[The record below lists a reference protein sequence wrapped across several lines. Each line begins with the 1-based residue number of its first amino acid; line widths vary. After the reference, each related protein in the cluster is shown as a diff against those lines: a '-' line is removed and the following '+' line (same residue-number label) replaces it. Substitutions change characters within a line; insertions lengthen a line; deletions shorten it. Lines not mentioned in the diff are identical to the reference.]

1 MNSVCIVIP
10 CYKSVGKVE
19 EVVNSI
25 TKISNEFLSKF
36 IIKIIVVNDACPFN
50 SWKEITL
57 NPNIEIIHHKKN
69 LGVGAATL
77 TGFKIALEK
86 GFDAIIKIDSDGQHP
101 AIYLKDIIPYLL
113 NIPKSETL
121 LIKGSRYLYRI
132 NGEKDP
138 MGKKNWFSF
147 LEPLME
153 VLFAVEIFQILVMD
167 T

>member
-57 NPNIEIIHHKKN
+57 NPNIEIIHHKKSWCRSCN
-69 LGVGAATL
+69 INRIQNSLR
-77 TGFKIALEK
+77 K
-86 GFDAIIKIDSDGQHP
+86 GF
-101 AIYLKDIIPYLL
+101 
-113 NIPKSETL
+113 
-121 LIKGSRYLYRI
+121 
-132 NGEKDP
+132 
-138 MGKKNWFSF
+138 
-147 LEPLME
+147 
-153 VLFAVEIFQILVMD
+153 
-167 T
+167 